1 MLLTPRCCYLVPL
14 ASLRLKGDVVAV
26 IPFTFVIVSG
36 GIFPGQK
43 VSSDRASRTPDLNS
57 AASSPG
63 PQE

>member
-1 MLLTPRCCYLVPL
+1 VE
-14 ASLRLKGDVVAV
+14 V